1 MEIIYRIKNYLYKT
15 IFFKIKNIKYKK
27 KYNKYQKNSNLT
39 KGIFKN
45 FIKQLGPVIFNI
57 IIIVAIDYVII
68 SLIKNLD
75 NEIINSIKSIVN
87 LKIDIFY
94 QFLICGIGVAG
105 VFLAL
110 YYSNISAVYS
120 NQYANS
126 PNQIRLLF
134 EKEITNN
141 NAIAKLNRYIILSIL
156 LIFLMIINIKVWYFS
171 IFIMIINTIQIII
184 NFTILGNKIY
194 EFSDEYNVL
203 ENSRKNLNF
212 YIKSATNEGYQFDE
226 ISFQNYYGKASK
238 EILEN
243 LKITNEYVL
252 SDKKNLKDNS
262 VLNFLINNI
271 FLIANYL
278 KQKNRIFYDSL
289 WFQYEIQYKR
299 WYETS
304 FLETSTALR
313 TGTELSYKYLKNRD
327 WIEKEILDINN
338 NCIDNLFETSNTN
351 MIISYLTYYNSLIK
365 IWIQFGNIELLYENI
380 RDITNKTYNYVYKK
394 NHYSKSDYDLLQA
407 ISVLYINFILECKT
421 YLNNISLNTLN
432 RFEKIHY
439 KYSKKN
445 FLDFNDKVLNCES
458 FYRVFKSIDNEI
470 KIERKKIT
478 PQWYIKQ
485 RVSDLY
491 MKEFNMVLKQIEA
504 IYNLNLTMGKNLSEA
519 KLYEYADI
527 FIMNE
532 NEMNNKIEFIK
543 ELLTFKENELNKNY
557 TEKSYKFEESKLNNF
572 YNFIEQKHKEIP
584 NLWIKS
590 ATIWGL
596 QEYHTAKEKDIFG
609 FCYNNLIEYVFNC
622 IISFDFEEFNKFY
635 KEIFSLSV
643 LSETII
649 HEDIE
654 LKENISNSYKFQF
667 QTSGLCSLFEIS
679 GYAILLGE
687 ILKDKRWLE
696 TIRTVTKNFFD
707 KLENERANTIFDKWI
722 KIIELDEG
730 NIFKFD
736 SMKNINWESRFTN
749 SIQESQ
755 KLEFEEIGMF
765 GNKRVINTKM
775 LKEIYYDGDFR
786 GFYVNPKEIFAIACL
801 NKMQIGTIRYKNDKN
816 KIQEWVDMDE
826 E

>member
-15 IFFKIKNIKYKK
+15 ILFKIKNVKYRKKYDKYK
-27 KYNKYQKNSNLT
+27 KNSNLT

-45 FIKQLGPVIFNI
+45 FIKQLGPAIFNI
-57 IIIVAIDYVII
+57 IIIVAVDYII
-68 SLIKNLD
+68 MSLIKYLD

-87 LKIDIFY
+87 VKIDIFY

-110 YYSNISAVYS
+110 YYSNISTVYS
-120 NQYANS
+120 NQYSNA

-141 NAIAKLNRYIILSIL
+141 NAIAKLNHYIILSIV

-171 IFIMIINTIQIII
+171 IFVMIVETIQIII
-184 NFTILGNKIY
+184 NFTMLGNKIY

-203 ENSRKNLNF
+203 ENSRKNLKF
-212 YIKSATNEGYQFDE
+212 YIKSATNNGYQFDE
-226 ISFQNYYGKASK
+226 INFQNHYGKESK
-238 EILEN
+238 KILEN
-243 LKITNEYVL
+243 IKTTNDYVL

-271 FLIANYL
+271 FLIATYL
-278 KQKNRIFYDSL
+278 QQKNKIFYDSL
-289 WFQYEIQYKR
+289 WFQDEIQYKR

-304 FLETSTALR
+304 FIETSTAIN
-313 TGTELSYKYLKNRD
+313 TGTELPYQHIKNRD
-327 WIEKEILDINN
+327 WFEKEILDINN
-338 NCIDNLFETSNTN
+338 NCLDNLFETSNTN
-351 MIISYLTYYNSLIK
+351 MIISYIAYYNSLIK

-380 RDITNKTYNYVYKK
+380 RNITNKTYNYVCKK
-394 NHYSKSDYDLLQA
+394 NHYSKRDYDLLQS
-407 ISVLYINFILECKT
+407 ISALYINFILECKA
-421 YLNNISLNTLN
+421 YVNNISLNILN
-432 RFEKIHY
+432 RFEKKHY
-439 KYSKKN
+439 KYNMKN
-445 FLDFNDKVLNCES
+445 FLEFNDKVLNSES
-458 FYRVFKSIDNEI
+458 FYRVFKSIENEI

-485 RVSDLY
+485 RASNLY
-491 MKEFNMVLKQIEA
+491 MKEYNKILKQIEN
-504 IYNLNLTMGKNLSEA
+504 IYNLNLTMGKKLFEA

-532 NEMNNKIEFIK
+532 NEMNNKIEFIRD
-543 ELLTFKENELNKNY
+543 LLTFRDNELNKSY
-557 TEKSYKFEESKLNNF
+557 IEKSYEFEKSNLNNF
-572 YNFIEQKHKEIP
+572 YNFIQQKHKEIP

-590 ATIWGL
+590 STIWGL
-596 QEYHTAKEKDIFG
+596 QKSHTTKEKDVFG
-609 FCYNNLIEYVFNC
+609 FCYNNLIEYIFNS
-622 IISFDFEEFNKFY
+622 IINFDFEEFNKFY
-635 KEIFSLSV
+635 KEIFSLSI
-643 LSETII
+643 LSETVI
-649 HEDIE
+649 HEEIE
-654 LKENISNSYKFQF
+654 MKDNISTNYKIQF
-667 QTSGLCSLFEIS
+667 QISGLYSLFEIS
-679 GYAILLGE
+679 GYAILVGE

-707 KLENERANTIFDKWI
+707 KLDTEKCNIIFDKWV

-730 NIFKFD
+730 NIFSFD

-755 KLEFEEIGMF
+755 KLEFEEVGMF
-765 GNKRVINTKM
+765 GHKRVINTKM

-786 GFYVNPKEIFAIACL
+786 GFYVNPKEIYAIACL
-801 NKMQIGTIRYKNDKN
+801 NRIEKGTVRYKNDKN
-816 KIQEWVDMDE
+816 KIQEWIDIDE

>member
-45 FIKQLGPVIFNI
+45 FIKQLGPAIFNI
-57 IIIVAIDYVII
+57 ITIVAIDYVIM
-68 SLIKNLD
+68 SLIKYLD

-87 LKIDIFY
+87 IEIDIFY

-110 YYSNISAVYS
+110 YYSNISTVYS

-134 EKEITNN
+134 EKEITTN
-141 NAIAKLNRYIILSIL
+141 NAIAKLNHYIILSIL

-171 IFIMIINTIQIII
+171 IFVMIIKTIRIII

-243 LKITNEYVL
+243 LKITNDYVL

-271 FLIANYL
+271 FLIATYL
-278 KQKNRIFYDSL
+278 KQKNKIFYDSL
-289 WFQYEIQYKR
+289 WFQNEIQYKR
-299 WYETS
+299 WHETS

-313 TGTELSYKYLKNRD
+313 TGTELSYQYLKNRD
-327 WIEKEILDINN
+327 WIEEEILDINN

-351 MIISYLTYYNSLIK
+351 MIINYIAYYNSLIK

-380 RDITNKTYNYVYKK
+380 RDITNKTYNYVCKK
-394 NHYSKSDYDLLQA
+394 NHYSKSDYDLLQS
-407 ISVLYINFILECKT
+407 ISVLYINFILECKA
-421 YLNNISLNTLN
+421 YVNNISLNTLN
-432 RFEKIHY
+432 RFEKKHY
-439 KYSKKN
+439 KYNKKN
-445 FLDFNDKVLNCES
+445 FLEFNDKVLNCES
-458 FYRVFKSIDNEI
+458 FYRVFKSIENET

-478 PQWYIKQ
+478 PQWYIRQ
-485 RVSDLY
+485 RASDLY
-491 MKEFNMVLKQIEA
+491 MKEFNNVLKQIEG

-572 YNFIEQKHKEIP
+572 YNFIEQKHKDIP

-596 QEYHTAKEKDIFG
+596 QKSHTPKEKDVFG
-609 FCYNNLIEYVFNC
+609 FCYNNLIEYVFNS
-622 IISFDFEEFNKFY
+622 ITNFDFDEFNKFY

-654 LKENISNSYKFQF
+654 MKENISNSYKFQF
-667 QTSGLCSLFEIS
+667 QMSGLCSLFEIS

-707 KLENERANTIFDKWI
+707 KLETEKSNIIFDKWI

-730 NIFKFD
+730 NILKFD

-755 KLEFEEIGMF
+755 KLEFEETGMF
-765 GNKRVINTKM
+765 GHKRVINTKM

-801 NKMQIGTIRYKNDKN
+801 NRIQIGTIRYKNDKN

>member
-1 MEIIYRIKNYLYKT
+1 MEIIYRIKNYIYKT
-15 IFFKIKNIKYKK
+15 IFFKIKNIKYRK
-27 KYNKYQKNSNLT
+27 KYNKYKKNSNLT

-45 FIKQLGPVIFNI
+45 FIKQLGPAIFNI
-57 IIIVAIDYVII
+57 IIIVAIDYVIM
-68 SLIKNLD
+68 SLINDLD
-75 NEIINSIKSIVN
+75 NETINLIKSIIN
-87 LKIDIFY
+87 IKIDIFY

-110 YYSNISAVYS
+110 YYSNISTVYS

-134 EKEITNN
+134 EKEIIDNS
-141 NAIAKLNRYIILSIL
+141 AIAKLNHYIILSIL

-171 IFIMIINTIQIII
+171 IFVMIVKTIRIII

-203 ENSRKNLNF
+203 ENSRKSLNF

-243 LKITNEYVL
+243 LKITNDYVL
-252 SDKKNLKDNS
+252 SDKKNLKGNS

-271 FLIANYL
+271 FLIATYL
-278 KQKNRIFYDSL
+278 KQKNKIFYDSL
-289 WFQYEIQYKR
+289 WFQNEIQYKR
-299 WYETS
+299 WHETS

-313 TGTELSYKYLKNRD
+313 TGTELSYQYLKNRD
-327 WIEKEILDINN
+327 WIEEEILDINN
-338 NCIDNLFETSNTN
+338 NCLDNLFETSNTN
-351 MIISYLTYYNSLIK
+351 MIISYIACYNSLIK
-365 IWIQFGNIELLYENI
+365 IWIQFGNIELLYKNI
-380 RDITNKTYNYVYKK
+380 RDITNKTYNYVCKK
-394 NHYSKSDYDLLQA
+394 NQYSKSDYDLLQA
-407 ISVLYINFILECKT
+407 ISVLYINYILECKA
-421 YLNNISLNTLN
+421 YVNNISLNALN
-432 RFEKIHY
+432 RFEKKHY
-439 KYSKKN
+439 KYNTKN
-445 FLDFNDKVLNCES
+445 FLEFNDKVLNCES
-458 FYRVFKSIDNEI
+458 FYRVFKSIENEI

-478 PQWYIKQ
+478 PEWYIRQ
-485 RVSDLY
+485 RTSDLY
-491 MKEFNMVLKQIEA
+491 MKEFNKILKQIES

-543 ELLTFKENELNKNY
+543 EGLIFKENELNKNY
-557 TEKSYKFEESKLNNF
+557 IEKSYKFEESKLNNF
-572 YNFIEQKHKEIP
+572 YNVIEQKHKDIP

-596 QEYHTAKEKDIFG
+596 QKAHTTKEKDVFG
-609 FCYNNLIEYVFNC
+609 FCYNNLIEYVFNS
-622 IISFDFEEFNKFY
+622 IINFDFDEFTKFY

-654 LKENISNSYKFQF
+654 MKEDISNIYKLQF
-667 QTSGLCSLFEIS
+667 QMSGLYSLFEIS
-679 GYAILLGE
+679 GYAILVGE

-696 TIRTVTKNFFD
+696 NIRTVTKNFFD
-707 KLENERANTIFDKWI
+707 KLDTEKSNVIFDKWI

-730 NIFKFD
+730 NILNFD

-749 SIQESQ
+749 SIQKSE
-755 KLEFEEIGMF
+755 KLEFEEVGMF
-765 GNKRVINTKM
+765 GHKRVINTKM
-775 LKEIYYDGDFR
+775 LMKMYYDGEFR

-801 NKMQIGTIRYKNDKN
+801 NRMQIGTITYKNDKN